1 MYLADG
7 SIRCQAHTGA
17 AKKVKCTLRILY
29 DPAPR
34 RTDEIFSKED
44 KVRLFS
50 EHDVVE
56 VDPANRDAFYARH
69 LPDSDILIG
78 QQPMDRRRLGIASRL
93 RAIFNVETNFLPNID
108 YSACFERGIHVLTPA
123 SVFAVPVAEM
133 GLGMALSLARNIHG
147 AHHDFLAGREKY
159 GLEGN
164 RQAALL
170 SGSRIGLVGFGDLGR
185 ALHRLLLPF
194 RATIRVYD
202 PWLPDEFV
210 RRQGV
215 EPASLEETLRE
226 SRVVFVLAAV
236 TQQNLKLINRETL
249 AMMPNGAIL
258 VLLSRAAVADFAAL
272 ADEARRGRLRIGTD
286 VFPEEPV
293 PQDDPIREV
302 PGILFSPHRA
312 GALTSALEQ
321 IGALVLED
329 LSQIS
334 RNLPPVSCRRAER
347 ETVGLLR
354 SMPVAAS

>member
-1 MYLADG
+1 M
-7 SIRCQAHTGA
+7 
-17 AKKVKCTLRILY
+17 
-29 DPAPR
+29 
-34 RTDEIFSKED
+34 
-44 KVRLFS
+44 
-50 EHDVVE
+50 VE
-56 VDPANRDAFYARH
+56 VDPADRDSFYARH
-69 LPDSDILIG
+69 LPDTDILIS
-78 QQPMDRRRLGIASRL
+78 QQPMDRRRLGAASKL

-108 YSACFERGIHVLTPA
+108 YDACFERGIHVLTPA

-147 AHHDFLAGREKY
+147 AHSDFRAGREKY

-164 RQAALL
+164 RQAELL
-170 SGSRIGLVGFGDLGR
+170 SGSSIGLVGFGDLGR

-194 RATIRVYD
+194 RARIRVYD
-202 PWLPDEFV
+202 PWLPDEYV

-215 EPASLEETLRE
+215 EPASLEETLRH

-236 TQQNLKLINRETL
+236 TEQNRNFINRETL
-249 AMMPNGAIL
+249 AMMPDGAIL
-258 VLLSRAAVADFAAL
+258 VLLSRAAVADFRAL

-293 PQDDPIREV
+293 PLADPIREV
-302 PGILFSPHRA
+302 PGILLSPHRA
-312 GALTSALEQ
+312 GALTSALQQ

-329 LSQIS
+329 LSQIA

-347 ETVGLLR
+347 ETVRMLR